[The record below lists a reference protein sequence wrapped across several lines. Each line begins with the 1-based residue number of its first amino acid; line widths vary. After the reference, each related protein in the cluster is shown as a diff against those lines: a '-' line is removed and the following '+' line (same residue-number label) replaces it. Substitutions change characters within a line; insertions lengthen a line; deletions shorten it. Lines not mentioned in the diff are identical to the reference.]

1 MLNYDVALRCA
12 RLSQEIYRG
21 FNEIVF
27 DSIPGGEATLIES
40 DDAGQTDTQAAVLYL
55 PSSQS
60 IYLVFRGTEKGID
73 WINNLQFRQQIYP
86 YGDESTT
93 DVRFHRGFMAA
104 YFAVRDRL
112 LEVVRAFPQAPL
124 TVTGHS
130 LGGAIA
136 TIAALDVQYNITQ
149 HTGQAIELYTY
160 GAPRVGNAAL
170 VNSFRQR
177 VPNSYRFVYGWDV
190 VTRVP
195 RAWQGYEHVP
205 ELQHLGNRWTWQVV
219 SRRFTDHD
227 IDNYIATLE
236 AQVKGA

>member
-112 LEVVRAFPQAPL
+112 LEVVRAF
-124 TVTGHS
+124 
-130 LGGAIA
+130 
-136 TIAALDVQYNITQ
+136 
-149 HTGQAIELYTY
+149 
-160 GAPRVGNAAL
+160 RK
-170 VNSFRQR
+170 
-177 VPNSYRFVYGWDV
+177 
-190 VTRVP
+190 
-195 RAWQGYEHVP
+195 
-205 ELQHLGNRWTWQVV
+205 
-219 SRRFTDHD
+219 RR
-227 IDNYIATLE
+227 
-236 AQVKGA
+236 